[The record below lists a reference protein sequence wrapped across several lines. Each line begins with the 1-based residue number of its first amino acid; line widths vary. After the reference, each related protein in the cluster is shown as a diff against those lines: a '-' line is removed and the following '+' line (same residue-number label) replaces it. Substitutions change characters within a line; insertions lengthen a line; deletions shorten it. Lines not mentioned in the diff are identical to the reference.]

1 MSCTQGL
8 LDGCSSSSLVVEEKP
23 NKWPSGILDSY
34 NVEHVQ
40 FKRQQ
45 VRDVCYIT
53 YRVFSHGYCVIL
65 FYCIHSMGSS
75 LYR

>member
-1 MSCTQGL
+1 MAAAAAL
-8 LDGCSSSSLVVEEKP
+8 LWWRLGKKP
-23 NKWPSGILDSY
+23 NKWPSGTLDSY

-65 FYCIHSMGSS
+65 FYYIHSMGSS